1 MADERLKK
9 DANYYPVVGGLTDDI
24 AEDILM
30 IRLNPA
36 TKRLLVDVTSDI
48 GTIMFLSGYF
58 ISDKDDDASP
68 NYFGFVDRD
77 GNWYILKET
86 VLAGA
91 DTYRYAKGTT
101 GYTTNWTGR
110 AALSYDYFYNVFP

>member
-1 MADERLKK
+1 MDERLKK
-9 DANYYPVVGGLTDDI
+9 DANYYPVVGGLTDDANLEI
-24 AEDILM
+24 VSF
-30 IRLNPA
+30 RVNPT
-36 TKRLLVDVTSDI
+36 TKRLIVDATTDA

-77 GNWYILKET
+77 GNWYVLKET
-86 VLAGA
+86 VLPGG

-101 GYTTNWTGR
+101 GYR
-110 AALSYDYFYNVFP
+110 KSVV